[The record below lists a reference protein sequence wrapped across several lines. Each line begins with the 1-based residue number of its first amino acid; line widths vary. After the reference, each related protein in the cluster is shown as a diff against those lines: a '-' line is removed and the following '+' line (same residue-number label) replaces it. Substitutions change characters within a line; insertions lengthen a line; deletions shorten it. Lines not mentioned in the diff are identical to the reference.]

1 MLENVTHYCR
11 EDHCSLTSDALQLFT
26 LSSKWITLFYQPWK
40 CTLNR
45 SLLSLNQLLY
55 WLPAS
60 CCLTV
65 IILTPRAASKGA
77 VRGIK
82 PFQKNILM
90 RPPPLKWYELE
101 RHIIVT
107 LTKNPPCCSA
117 WTWTWTCS
125 LLFTDMSPI
134 SKWKTRCWFS
144 EPGWLTIVHGGVSKC
159 ISVMT
164 LVLKTLRQVKTSLHP
179 RRSLFIH
186 PTMSL
191 SVM

>member
-1 MLENVTHYCR
+1 MFRSICHLGDGSQSCECCQLSQRPHQMVTLKGCRLVLKKGWGPFFAFYLQATSQEPKWMETMLENVTHYCR

-82 PFQKNILM
+82 PFQKNILI
-90 RPPPLKWYELE
+90 RPPLKWYELE
-101 RHIIVT
+101 
-107 LTKNPPCCSA
+107 S
-117 WTWTWTCS
+117 
-125 LLFTDMSPI
+125 
-134 SKWKTRCWFS
+134 
-144 EPGWLTIVHGGVSKC
+144 
-159 ISVMT
+159 
-164 LVLKTLRQVKTSLHP
+164 
-179 RRSLFIH
+179 
-186 PTMSL
+186 
-191 SVM
+191 